1 MTDTELDELVVE
13 LAGRDTKARIEGGD
27 LMTYGPGDLL
37 ARKAAAAIQSLTA
50 KLGEKER
57 ELGEREAD
65 IRGLKVALSYAPGH
79 TVMTDTELDKLV
91 EMLEGDPYWFPEAAA
106 AITELRR
113 RLATPAAGERV
124 VERSERYDQKRGFV
138 FVDTVQQE
146 NLTAAIAVAYDS
158 WHRRKYGKPVSVDN
172 DMCVEIANAVRAA
185 PAAKAAPHGE
195 WRRGDLALCIEK
207 PDYLQVLQG
216 FSKDKEYVVNAVK
229 REHNAIY
236 LQILGEDDHG
246 HWLLQDMFRSVAA
259 PTPGREGE

>member
-1 MTDTELDELVVE
+1 VTEQDHAGMPELPDDDSDFTPE
-13 LAGRDTKARIEGGD
+13 
-27 LMTYGPGDLL
+27 L
-37 ARKAAAAIQSLTA
+37 ARKIIKLYQSHIESLTA

-124 VERSERYDQKRGFV
+124 IERSERYDQKRGFV

-207 PDYLQVLQG
+207 PDYLHG
-216 FSKDKEYVVNAVK
+216 FSKDKEYVVNAVT

-236 LQILGEDDHG
+236 LQILGEDNHG
-246 HWLLQDMFRSVAA
+246 HWLLANMLRLV
-259 PTPGREGE
+259 TPARTQPE